1 MGLGHLL
8 LAVRSEHDKYLV
20 GNPQF
25 TFFKG
30 VYRRHTHFAMEQVFV
45 PFVGDT
51 TNTFGRK
58 IYVDIPKTGDLL
70 HRMYLVLDIEVPS
83 ESDISGIC
91 PTGYSFI
98 DHIDLVIGGQLME
111 RHYGQWLALYQE
123 FFQDKRK
130 EFALSYMSG
139 SHDARSNKKTIYIP
153 MRFWFNNEVGLS
165 LPLIALSSAQIR
177 LEVRINTK
185 DKVSSYSIDKE
196 DPSRTIAHTDL
207 LINRMRMLCEY
218 IHLDK
223 EERVLFSS
231 KSHEYLITQ
240 VQNSVEN
247 PIQLHPFESDA
258 RYEQLSQ
265 KVELRFNHP
274 VKELI
279 WTFKDSHFVLPN
291 VDMSNTTFDSNSG
304 VLMYNYW
311 RNGLM
316 WADHMIECNIMLNN
330 KDLTE
335 PLPASF
341 FRSIQG
347 LQHHHS
353 FGFTTALDRS
363 IDDGYAPS
371 PDATI
376 KTGGTGAYLY
386 SFALNPMD
394 YQPSGSVNFSKL
406 ENAHLKFRMHR
417 DTANFT
423 LGGSNN
429 IDSKHLNIYGIHYNF
444 LRIQGGQCGLL
455 FAV

>member
-8 LAVRSEHDKYLV
+8 LAVRSEHDKYLI

-51 TNTFGRK
+51 ANAYGRK
-58 IYVDIPKTGDLL
+58 LYVDIPRTADLL
-70 HRMYLVLDIEVPS
+70 HRMYLVLDIELPS
-83 ESDISGIC
+83 GSDISGVSPI
-91 PTGYSFI
+91 GYNFI

-130 EFALSYMSG
+130 EFALSYMTST
-139 SHDARSNKKTIYIP
+139 HDARSNTKTVYIP
-153 MRFWFNNEVGLS
+153 MRFWFNNDVGLS
-165 LPLIALSSAQIR
+165 LPLIALSNSQIR
-177 LEVRINTK
+177 LEFRMNSKEKIA
-185 DKVSSYSIDKE
+185 SYSVDL
-196 DPSRTIAHTDL
+196 DDSSRTIANNDL
-207 LINRMRMLCEY
+207 RINRMSMLCEY

-231 KSHEYLITQ
+231 KSHEYLISQ
-240 VQNSVEN
+240 VQNSVDN
-247 PIQLHPFESDA
+247 PIQLYPLESNP
-258 RYEQLSQ
+258 RYEGIVH

-274 VKELI
+274 VKEI
-279 WTFKDSHFVLPN
+279 FWAFKDGHFAVQN
-291 VDMSNTTFDSNSG
+291 VGGSNTTFDSNSG
-304 VLMYNYW
+304 VLMHNYW
-311 RNGLM
+311 RNGQI
-316 WADHMIECNIMLNN
+316 WAEHMIECNIMLNN

-335 PLPASF
+335 PLPATF
-341 FRSIQG
+341 FRSVQG

-353 FGFTTALDRS
+353 FGYTTALDRS
-363 IDDGYAPS
+363 ADDTDAPS
-371 PDATI
+371 PDATL
-376 KTGGTGAYLY
+376 KTAGTGTYLY
-386 SFALNPMD
+386 SFALNPME
-394 YQPSGSVNFSKL
+394 YQPSGSINFSKL
-406 ENAHLKFRMHR
+406 ENAHLKFRIYR

-423 LGGSNN
+423 YGGSNN
-429 IDSKHLNIYGIHYNF
+429 IGSKHVNIFAVHYNF